1 MVLKS
6 ETQEMQGKTV
16 GGEIWGFLYNKFW
29 PRARIFEGFA
39 VIFRLAMVFVYFN
52 FTLM

>member
-6 ETQEMQGKTV
+6 ETQETQGKTV
-16 GGEIWGFLYNKFW
+16 GGEIWGFLYNKFLAKGQNLW
-29 PRARIFEGFA
+29 GFA